1 MLLFVKKI
9 KNSCPYIWNLIESI
23 NGFFIKILYFRKISN
38 LITEFKPLNNDYVFR
53 QLSKK
58 DVPILVKLIENQPF
72 GFDNYFKPHSFDFK
86 TFSKILSN
94 GTYVMIG
101 VFYENSLIGYCF
113 LRLFINRT
121 AYRGKLVDKSFQG
134 RGIGTQMGGIMNYIA
149 SKINFRVFAT
159 ISKDNIASLK
169 SAKANGT
176 IKIIKE
182 LSDNYLYIEILNSNS

>member
-1 MLLFVKKI
+1 MFLFVKKI
-9 KNSCPYIWNLIESI
+9 KDSCPCLWNLIEYI
-23 NGFFIKILYFRKISN
+23 NGFVIKILYSRKISK
-38 LITEFKPLNNDYVFR
+38 LIAEFKPLNNDCVFR

-58 DVPILVKLIENQPF
+58 DASILVKLIEKQPL
-72 GFDNYFKPHSFDFK
+72 GFDNYFKPHPFDFK

-94 GTYVMIG
+94 GTYVVIG
-101 VFYENSLIGYCF
+101 VFNENTLIGYCF